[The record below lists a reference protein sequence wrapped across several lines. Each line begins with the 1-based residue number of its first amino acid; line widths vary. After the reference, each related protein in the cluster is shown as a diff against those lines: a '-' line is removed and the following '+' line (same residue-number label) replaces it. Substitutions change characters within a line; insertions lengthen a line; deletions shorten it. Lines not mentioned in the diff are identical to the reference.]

1 MSDVR
6 LLFGRPKIRE
16 KEAFLAALREV
27 QNRHGCVIQ
36 AIDASMVVSERHA
49 SFAAEKAMLAFS
61 EKRNVAK
68 DLGLEI
74 LRYASGQRQIER
86 ALSMGVSE
94 ATERVAL
101 IVMENGT
108 APEISDIIEA
118 DDDGPHF
125 IPATVKKVFE
135 IGNAEIEAAGEER
148 IPDLVL
154 ERVALIDA
162 YR

>member
-1 MSDVR
+1 MSELR
-6 LLFGRPKIRE
+6 LLFGTPKTRN
-16 KEAFLAALREV
+16 KEAFLGALREA
-27 QNRHGCVIQ
+27 QDRHGCVIQ
-36 AIDASMVVSERHA
+36 AMDASMVVSERHA
-49 SFAAEKAMLAFS
+49 AFAAEKAVRAFA
-61 EKRNVAK
+61 ERRNVAK

-74 LRYASGQRQIER
+74 LRYASGQRQIDR

-94 ATERVAL
+94 ASRRVAL

-108 APEISDIIEA
+108 PLEVSDIIDLDDAGPRWSRAAVKEA
-118 DDDGPHF
+118 
-125 IPATVKKVFE
+125 FE
-135 IGNAEIEAAGEER
+135 IGDAEIEAAGEER

>member
-1 MSDVR
+1 MSDLR
-6 LLFGRPKIRE
+6 LLFGTPKIKE
-16 KEAFLAALREV
+16 KEAFLAALREA

-36 AIDASMVVSERHA
+36 AMDASVVVSERHA
-49 SFAAEKAMLAFS
+49 AFAAEKATRAFS
-61 EKRNVAK
+61 EERNVAK

-86 ALSMGVSE
+86 ALSMGVRE
-94 ATERVAL
+94 TTQRVAL

-108 APEISDIIEA
+108 PLEISDIIEV
-118 DDDGPHF
+118 DDDGPRF
-125 IPATVKKVFE
+125 SPTAVKKGFE
-135 IGNAEIEAAGEER
+135 IGDEEIEAAGEER

>member
-1 MSDVR
+1 MSKLR
-6 LLFGRPKIRE
+6 LLFGTPKI
-16 KEAFLAALREV
+16 KDKKAFLEALREA
-27 QNRHGCVIQ
+27 QDRQGCVIQ
-36 AIDASMVVSERHA
+36 AMDASVMVSEQHA
-49 SFAAEKAMLAFS
+49 ALAAEKAARAFA

-68 DLGLEI
+68 DQGLEI

-94 ATERVAL
+94 ASERVAL

-108 APEISDIIEA
+108 SLDVSDIIDLDDAGPCWSREA
-118 DDDGPHF
+118 
-125 IPATVKKVFE
+125 VKEAFE
-135 IGNAEIEAAGEER
+135 IGDTEIEAAGEER

-154 ERVALIDA
+154 ERVALTDA

>member
-6 LLFGRPKIRE
+6 LLFGRPKI
-16 KEAFLAALREV
+16 KDKDAFLAALREA
-27 QNRHGCVIQ
+27 QNRHSCVIQ
-36 AIDASMVVSERHA
+36 AIDATLVVDERHA
-49 SFAAEKAMLAFS
+49 AFAAEKAMRAFS
-61 EKRNVAK
+61 ERRNVAK

-94 ATERVAL
+94 ATQRVAL

-108 APEISDIIEA
+108 PLEISDIIEV
-118 DDDGPHF
+118 DGDGPRF
-125 IPATVKKVFE
+125 SPTAVKKAFE
-135 IGNAEIEAAGEER
+135 IGDAEIEAAGEER

>member
-1 MSDVR
+1 MSDLR
-6 LLFGRPKIRE
+6 LLFGRPKM
-16 KEAFLAALREV
+16 KGTGKFLAALREAGEG
-27 QNRHGCVIQ
+27 RGCIIQ
-36 AIDASMVVSERHA
+36 AMDASLVVGERHA
-49 SFAAEKAMLAFS
+49 AFAAEKAVRAFT
-61 EKRNVAK
+61 ERRNVAK

-101 IVMENGT
+101 IVMGT
-108 APEISDIIEA
+108 PPDISYILELDGEGPRWSEAAVREAFDIG
-118 DDDGPHF
+118 DL
-125 IPATVKKVFE
+125 
-135 IGNAEIEAAGEER
+135 EIEAAGEER

>member
-1 MSDVR
+1 MSDPR
-6 LLFGRPKIRE
+6 LLFGRPKIKE
-16 KEAFLAALREV
+16 KDAFLAALREA
-27 QNRHGCVIQ
+27 QNKHGCVIQ
-36 AIDASMVVSERHA
+36 AMDASVVVSERHA
-49 SFAAEKAMLAFS
+49 AFAAEKAMRAFT
-61 EKRNVAK
+61 ERRNVAK

-94 ATERVAL
+94 ASRRVAL

-108 APEISDIIEA
+108 PLEISDII
-118 DDDGPHF
+118 DLDGDGPRWSRE
-125 IPATVKKVFE
+125 AVKEAFE
-135 IGNAEIEAAGEER
+135 IGDAEIEAAGEER

>member
-1 MSDVR
+1 MSDLR
-6 LLFGRPKIRE
+6 LLFGRPKI
-16 KEAFLAALREV
+16 KETGAFLAALREAGEG
-27 QNRHGCVIQ
+27 QGCIIQ
-36 AIDASMVVSERHA
+36 AMDASLVVGERHA
-49 SFAAEKAMLAFS
+49 TFAAEKAVRAFT
-61 EKRNVAK
+61 ERRNVAK

-101 IVMENGT
+101 IVMGT
-108 APEISDIIEA
+108 PPDISDILEFDGEGPRWSEA
-118 DDDGPHF
+118 AVREAFD
-125 IPATVKKVFE
+125 
-135 IGNAEIEAAGEER
+135 IGDLEIEAAGEER

>member
-1 MSDVR
+1 MSDLR
-6 LLFGRPKIRE
+6 LLFGTPKIKE
-16 KEAFLAALREV
+16 KEAFLAALREA

-36 AIDASMVVSERHA
+36 AMDASVVVSERHA
-49 SFAAEKAMLAFS
+49 AFAAEKAARAFS

-86 ALSMGVSE
+86 ALSMGVRE
-94 ATERVAL
+94 NTQRVAL

-108 APEISDIIEA
+108 PLEISDIVEV
-118 DDDGPHF
+118 DDDGPCF
-125 IPATVKKVFE
+125 SPAAVKKGFE
-135 IGNAEIEAAGEER
+135 IGDEEIEAAGEER